1 MSDHGVHADNLL
13 DIKLKKEC
21 QEILEREL
29 AWSRE
34 RVIETFGRSWL

>member
-13 DIKLKKEC
+13 DLKLKKEC